1 MTLTDFVRA
10 FCNTVKSHCTNSLVS
25 RPILFVPTEKAFSFS
40 SIWLIGQ
47 RHFFYLCPEYFY
59 YVSMAIWPL
68 FENMTN
74 WIKADP
80 TDQSCGLFKW
90 LRCRLFKTLIFLVIM
105 SCLNHLSL
113 MLVALVS
120 TLKIIFHTLNVM
132 TFARLIR
139 NWVHLDRNWGPT
151 PA

>member
-47 RHFFYLCPEYFY
+47 RHFFICALNILT
-59 YVSMAIWPL
+59 MLPL
-68 FENMTN
+68 LENMTN
-74 WIKADP
+74 WMKGDP

-90 LRCRLFKTLIFLVIM
+90 LRCRVFKTLIFLVIM